1 MQIQFRKLQPK
12 ESNSYRE
19 IRLECLKN
27 FPENFGSNYQDEKAK
42 DVLFFQPHIEK
53 QNTNNFIIGA
63 FNNNN
68 LVGISGF
75 NRYESEKTK
84 HRGRIIQV
92 YVKLEYQG
100 QHIGSN
106 IIKATIEEAFKIS
119 GIEQIEINVLT
130 NNVNAEK
137 LYNKLGFEAYGVQEN
152 YIKIDNKY
160 YDQKM
165 MLLYKTVYHS
175 KYN

>member
-84 HRGRIIQV
+84 HV
-92 YVKLEYQG
+92 P
-100 QHIGSN
+100 S
-106 IIKATIEEAFKIS
+106 
-119 GIEQIEINVLT
+119 
-130 NNVNAEK
+130 
-137 LYNKLGFEAYGVQEN
+137 
-152 YIKIDNKY
+152 
-160 YDQKM
+160 
-165 MLLYKTVYHS
+165 
-175 KYN
+175 

>member
-1 MQIQFRKLQPK
+1 VEIQFRKLQPN

-19 IRLECLKN
+19 IRLECLKK
-27 FPENFGSNYQDEKAK
+27 FPENFGSNYQDEKVK
-42 DVLFFQPHIEK
+42 GSSFFQLHIE
-53 QNTNNFIIGA
+53 QESTDNFIIGA
-63 FNNNN
+63 FYNNS

-92 YVKLEYQG
+92 YVKPEFQG

-106 IIKATIEEAFKIS
+106 IIKATLNEAFKIS

-130 NNVNAEK
+130 TNEHAER
-137 LYNKLGFEAYGVQEN
+137 LYTKLGFEAYGIQKK
-152 YIKIDNKY
+152 YLKIDNKY
-160 YDQKM
+160 FDQKM
-165 MLLYKTVYHS
+165 MLLFKADYRS
-175 KYN
+175 